1 MHYNSQNNNSCEG
14 INILMEIAIRE
25 KGKVRWVKLDTV
37 ISKLVNKKANTLP
50 ISSNEDFDKWYDLY
64 DYKKGLSK
72 TKKSWNSQVTKK
84 LIPIIIKHTIEYI
97 KSTPNKKY
105 RKHPSTYLN
114 QHTWEDEIVVEEKE
128 YELKEYPRDKTDFP
142 RAWCSKCEKV
152 DTYYDWEIKKGSK
165 CCNSTDK
172 EKVVLLPYD
181 PKINK
186 RKYGR

>member
-1 MHYNSQNNNSCEG
+1 MLEILIRENGGEPKWVAASEVLGIIMKKKPKTSSPSPLSLKCFQEWWDLYSYKKQRKKALTAWNNN
-14 INILMEIAIRE
+14 
-25 KGKVRWVKLDTV
+25 VK
-37 ISKLVNKKANTLP
+37 
-50 ISSNEDFDKWYDLY
+50 E
-64 DYKKGLSK
+64 
-72 TKKSWNSQVTKK
+72 K
-84 LIPIIIKHTIEYI
+84 LIPKIMEHTREYV
-97 KSTPNKKY
+97 KATPNIRY
-105 RKHPSTYLN
+105 RQYPTTYLN
-114 QHTWEDEIVVEEKE
+114 GHTWEDEIVVEEKT

-152 DTYYDWEIKKGSK
+152 DTYYEWEIKKGSK